1 MTINK
6 IISFLL
12 LVIACYKQSFAL
24 LFFAII
30 IDGLFT
36 EEKIEKLQEKIKE
49 LEDKNADN

>member
-1 MTINK
+1 MINK

-36 EEKIEKLQEKIKE
+36 DEKIKE
-49 LEDKNADN
+49 LEDKIKEDKDADN